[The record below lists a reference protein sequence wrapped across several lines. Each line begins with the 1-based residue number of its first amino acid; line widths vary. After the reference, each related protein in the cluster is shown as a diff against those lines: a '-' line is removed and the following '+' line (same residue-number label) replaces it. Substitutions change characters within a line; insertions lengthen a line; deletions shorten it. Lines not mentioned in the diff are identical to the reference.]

1 MLLLEDLPDENW
13 CLIHATHINDAEL
26 RGIAASGAV
35 AGLCPTTEANLG
47 DGIFPLRSFLQCE
60 GRFAIGSDSHVSLD
74 PFEELRWLEYGQ
86 RLRSGKR
93 LRAVTGNGRHAGFE
107 LVRSASVNGA
117 AALGLNA
124 GQIAPGQRANLLV
137 LDPNAAL
144 VDTVGE
150 DNILDAL
157 VFAPRR
163 APVDSVMVDGRWV
176 LRQGRHPL
184 RDLAVAEYRAC
195 CERLRLA

>member
-1 MLLLEDLPDENW
+1 MS
-13 CLIHATHINDAEL
+13 I
-26 RGIAASGAV
+26 
-35 AGLCPTTEANLG
+35 
-47 DGIFPLRSFLQCE
+47 
-60 GRFAIGSDSHVSLD
+60 D

-86 RLRSGKR
+86 RLQSGKR
-93 LRAVTGNGRHAGFE
+93 LRAVAGSGRHAGSE
-107 LVRSASVNGA
+107 LVRSAAVNGG

-124 GQIAPGQRANLLV
+124 GRIAAGQRANLLV
-137 LDPNAAL
+137 LDPDAAL
-144 VDTVGE
+144 VDTVGV

-163 APVDSVMVDGRWV
+163 TPVESVMVDGRWV

-195 CERLRLA
+195 HERLRLG